1 MSSLGSSGSHRA
13 SQNPYPRER
22 ELTKEERTLRRELT
36 PSMNQTK
43 ARFSMGFEIL
53 RCDIVFEDFKNFI
66 KYTYI

>member
-13 SQNPYPRER
+13 SQ
-22 ELTKEERTLRRELT
+22 RRELT